1 MNKKIFLSVFFFLFF
16 SSCYAQKFVRKSIFL
31 DEGWKFSFEE
41 IKNASSLN
49 YNDSTWETVTVPHDW
64 AIRKPF
70 DLNQDMQWVQVKEDG
85 DNEPKLRTGRT
96 GALPIFGIGWYR
108 KTIEIPES
116 DSAKRVYVEFDGAMS
131 QSHVYCNGEFVG
143 EWPYGYSSFSF
154 ELTRFLKPGMKNV
167 LAVRLENKP
176 ESSRWYSGAG
186 IYRNVRL
193 LTLNP
198 IHVAH
203 WGTYITTPEIKAK
216 KATVTIQT
224 KLINQSGV
232 TEKVELVTE
241 IFRLTGEKVAVSK
254 TIKPV
259 NAEEQFAQTIQIKNP
274 VLWDLN
280 SPIRYKAITNVL
292 VGGKLVDTY
301 ETPFGIRSIHF
312 DKDKGFFLN
321 EKHMKLQGVCLH
333 HDLGPLGA
341 AVNYRA
347 TERQLEILKEMGCNA
362 IRTSHNPPSPEL
374 LELCDK
380 MGFVVMVESFDE
392 WKLGKN
398 VNGYNRFFNDW
409 AEKDMVSMIQR
420 DRNHPSVIMWSIGNE
435 IGEQDVA
442 TGKSTAQFLVDIC
455 HHEDSTR
462 PTTAGFDR
470 PNGALKNGLTDV
482 VDIVGFN
489 YKPHLYKKVHQ
500 EHPNYILFGS
510 ETASTIS
517 SRGVYKFPAKE
528 NKSPWYDDYQTSSY
542 DLEYPGWA
550 STPDAEF
557 EKQDECDFIMGEFVW
572 TGFDYLGEPTPY
584 NEGTPA
590 RSSYFGI
597 VDLAGLKKDRF
608 YLYQSRWSSKPV
620 LHLSPHWNWEG
631 KEGDTIP
638 VFCYTNYPKVELFV
652 NGKSMGAKTK
662 STTGKYEKYR
672 LMWNDIVYHPGEIKA
687 VAYDIDGKIVR
698 TEIVKTAGIPAKIKL
713 TVDRNLIST
722 DSKDLAFVTV
732 EITDKDGNLCP
743 NAQRLLFFKTE
754 GVGTLKALC
763 NGDPT
768 DQTSF
773 ASNYMKVFNGKMV
786 AIISS
791 SKLNGEIKLSVTG
804 EKLSAT
810 EIVIVAKRETVNL

>member
-1 MNKKIFLSVFFFLFF
+1 MKMKNSFGFIICLFISV
-16 SSCYAQKFVRKSIFL
+16 SVYPQNETRKTILL
-31 DEGWKFSFEE
+31 DEGWKFSLGEN
-41 IKNASSLN
+41 KAASTLDF
-49 YNDSTWETVTVPHDW
+49 NDSTWETVSVPHDR

-85 DNEPKLRTGRT
+85 DKEARLRTGRT
-96 GALPIFGIGWYR
+96 GALPIFGVGWYR

-116 DSAKRVYVEFDGAMS
+116 DLGKRVFVEFDGAMS
-131 QSHVYCNGEFVG
+131 QAKVYCNGEFVG

-154 ELTRFLKPGMKNV
+154 ELTGFIKPGIKNV

-193 LTLNP
+193 LIINP

-203 WGTYITTPEIKAK
+203 WGTYITTPEITAK
-216 KATVTIQT
+216 KATLYIQT
-224 KLINQSGV
+224 KLINQSNV
-232 TEKVELVTE
+232 SEKVELVTE
-241 IFRLTGEKVAVSK
+241 IFSSTGEKVANSK
-254 TIKPV
+254 TTKQV
-259 NAEEQFAQTIQIKNP
+259 NAEEQFDQTIQIKNP
-274 VLWDLN
+274 VLWDVA
-280 SPIRYKAITNVL
+280 SPTKYKAVTNVF
-292 VGGKLVDTY
+292 VGEKLVDTY
-301 ETPFGIRSIHF
+301 ETSFGIRSIRF
-312 DKDKGFFLN
+312 DKDKGFVLN

-398 VNGYNRFFNDW
+398 VNGYNRFFKEW
-409 AEKDMVSMIQR
+409 AENDMVSMIHR
-420 DRNHPSVIMWSIGNE
+420 DRNHPSVVMWSIGNE

-442 TGKSTAQFLVDIC
+442 TGKSTAKFLVDIC
-455 HHEDSTR
+455 HREDPTR

-470 PNGALKNGLTDV
+470 PNGAIKNGLTDV
-482 VDIVGFN
+482 VDLVGFN
-489 YKPHLYKKVHQ
+489 YKPHLYQKVHQ
-500 EHPNYILFGS
+500 EHPNYVLFGS
-510 ETASTIS
+510 ETASTLS
-517 SRGVYKFPAKE
+517 SRGVYKFPAKVT
-528 NKSPWYDDYQTSSY
+528 KSPWYDDYQTSSY
-542 DLEYPGWA
+542 DLEFPGWA
-550 STPDAEF
+550 SIPDTEF
-557 EKQDECDFIMGEFVW
+557 EKQDECDFILGEFVW

-590 RSSYFGI
+590 KSSYFGI

-620 LHLSPHWNWEG
+620 LHLLPHWNWEE
-631 KEGDTIP
+631 KKGDTVP

-652 NGKSMGAKTK
+652 NGKSMGVKSK
-662 STTGKYEKYR
+662 STTNNYEKYR
-672 LMWNDIVYHPGEIKA
+672 LMWNNITYQPGEIKA
-687 VAYDIDGKIVR
+687 VAYENNGNIAATQIIKTVGK
-698 TEIVKTAGIPAKIKL
+698 PAKIKL
-713 TVDRNLIST
+713 TADRTTIT
-722 DSKDLAFVTV
+722 ADGKDLSFVTV
-732 EITDKDGNLCP
+732 EITDNDGNLCP
-743 NAQRLLFFKTE
+743 NAQRLLFFKTQGE
-754 GVGTLKALC
+754 GSLKALC

-768 DQTSF
+768 DLTSF
-773 ASNYMKVFNGKMV
+773 SSNYMKAFNGKMV

-791 SKLNGEIKLSVTG
+791 TKLNGKIKLVVSG
-804 EKLSAT
+804 ERLENN
-810 EIVIVAKRETVNL
+810 EIEINTK